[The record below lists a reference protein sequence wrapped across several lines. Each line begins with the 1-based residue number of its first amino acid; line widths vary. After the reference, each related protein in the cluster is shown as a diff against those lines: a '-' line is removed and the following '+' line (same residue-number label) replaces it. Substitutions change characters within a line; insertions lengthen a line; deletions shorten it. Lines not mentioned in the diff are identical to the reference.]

1 MTKYKR
7 LDNETDEEL
16 IYRIC
21 LNKDTI
27 GTWNDVKDILNELL
41 NVDYGESTYR
51 KKFQVFEKMFS
62 ANQNRFLNSDERL
75 IELNNKLNDIR
86 KERVKL
92 QTANIERSRIDR
104 SESRQEMYYEYVGKM
119 VETLPLPQFNTLYPD
134 IRHKKE
140 YLVTLA
146 DIHYGAKFKSV
157 NNE

>member
-92 QTANIERSRIDR
+92 Q
-104 SESRQEMYYEYVGKM
+104 Y
-119 VETLPLPQFNTLYPD
+119 
-134 IRHKKE
+134 
-140 YLVTLA
+140 
-146 DIHYGAKFKSV
+146 
-157 NNE
+157 

>member
-7 LDNETDEEL
+7 LNNETDEEL

-41 NVDYGESTYR
+41 NADYGESTYR
-51 KKFQVFEKMFS
+51 KKFQAFEKMFS

-75 IELNNKLNDIR
+75 IELNNKLDDIR

-104 SESRQEMYYEYVGKM
+104 SESRQEMYYEYVGKT

-146 DIHYGAKFKSV
+146 DIHLI
-157 NNE
+157 